1 MVMTSTSM
9 ISPGQVLNN
18 NRVAKQ
24 PVLSKV
30 VWSYSGYS
38 ESVVCMTNKPAR
50 LCNWWIKQHRN
61 DSQYAKGIFTVI
73 PMEL

>member
-9 ISPGQVLNN
+9 ISPGQVLN
-18 NRVAKQ
+18 
-24 PVLSKV
+24 KV